1 MPRLSIYFN
10 RTYATNAQIIGM
22 LRANPDG
29 RELRVVGTHADPDS
43 PVLASCDL
51 ALLEPELT
59 GEDYVD
65 WALEFTASHDIDVF
79 VPRLELAAIAGQ
91 RHRFQAQGVALL
103 AAPAAAVRLFADKA
117 ATYADAAGL
126 GLAVPPYRV
135 VSEGTELLAAY
146 AEIRELT
153 GSACLK
159 PVTGVGAD
167 GFRILTDQ
175 PLTLDDVLGPLPPT
189 VHVRAVAEAIDAAR
203 TAGTRVPP
211 LLVLPF
217 LTGPEISVDVLG
229 GIDGSTLAAIG
240 RAKYGRRRVIVDDPG
255 ARAVAETLTAEHRLA
270 YLSNIQVRY
279 WQGPADD
286 RPLPYLL
293 EVNTRISGG
302 LFQTSLAGV
311 NLPWAAVRL
320 ALGQDPQVGEANY
333 DISFDTPMAL
343 AVVPGG
349 AQASG
354 AEPANGTERATVLGT
369 G

>member
-10 RTYATNAQIIGM
+10 RTYATNAQVIGM

-29 RELRVVGTHADPDS
+29 RELRVVGTHVDPGS
-43 PVLASCDL
+43 PVLAACDL
-51 ALLEPELT
+51 AMLEPELT
-59 GEDYVD
+59 GQAYVD
-65 WALEFTASHDIDVF
+65 WALEFTREHGIDVF
-79 VPRLELAAIAGQ
+79 VPRLELAAITAQ
-91 RHRFQAQGVALL
+91 RDRFAAQGVALL
-103 AAPAAAVRLFADKA
+103 AAPAAAVSLFADKA
-117 ATYADAAGL
+117 AAYADAAGR

-135 VSEGTELLAAY
+135 VHDGTELLAAY

-153 GSACLK
+153 GTACLK

-175 PLTLDDVLGPLPPT
+175 SLGLDDLLGPLPQT
-189 VHVRAVAEAIDAAR
+189 VLVQAAADALERARAD
-203 TAGTRVPP
+203 GLPVPP

-217 LTGPEISVDVLG
+217 LTGPEISVDILG
-229 GIDGSTLAAIG
+229 DLDGSTLAAIG

-255 ARAVAETLTAEHRLA
+255 ARAMAEALTKAHRLA
-270 YLSNIQVRY
+270 YLSNVQVRY
-279 WQGPADD
+279 WQGPADA

-320 ALGQDPQVGEANY
+320 ALGQDPQVGKASY
-333 DISFDTPMAL
+333 DISFDTPMTL
-343 AVVPGG
+343 AVVP
-349 AQASG
+349 AATS
-354 AEPANGTERATVLGT
+354 TVLPAGT
-369 G
+369 LAESK